1 MATALPVNAPGAPGL
16 PDMLEAPPPGPVAKF
31 TGLLQG
37 VGPTRLLGLVAAL
50 GAVVVSLTLLIVR
63 LATPDY
69 EILFSK
75 LSPDDS
81 AAIVRQLEASGEP
94 YRLSDGG
101 ATILVDRSRIARLR
115 IAAAEQK
122 LPSRG
127 SVGYE
132 LFDKIDSLS
141 ATSSLFQVTQVRA
154 LEGELAR
161 TIAQIA
167 GVESARVHLVI
178 PFRELF
184 SQQAPE
190 TRASV
195 VLQFKSNSDVGKRR
209 VEAVR
214 QLVSSA
220 VKNLSPS
227 RVSIVDTQGN
237 LLARGDGEASP
248 GASSTLVEQKLDH
261 ERRLRSG
268 VERLVEQYV
277 GLGKVRADVT
287 VDLVLASVIR
297 TSEVFDPKSR
307 VERSVQTVE
316 EAANRNETRSEQDVS
331 VQQSLPDSSRANQGA
346 TRNQENTRRAE
357 ETTNFEVSRTS
368 LRETTDPGSIRR
380 ISVAVLVDGAREM
393 KPDGTAQY
401 KPRSPEEMQAL
412 EKIVRSAVGFSAER
426 NDVVEVVNL
435 PFAPTDLPE
444 VREPGPFD
452 FTKADILTAI
462 ETLALLIGVALLVLL
477 VLRPAMKSLLE
488 PPKPA
493 EEPGLIVDESAGK
506 PPALTSADD
515 DVAAMKA
522 EIERE
527 MQELQAKR
535 AETLAEMI
543 DIDKIEGQVQ
553 ASAVKRITEI
563 VDKHPEEAAQVIR
576 NWLSQR
582 S

>member
-1 MATALPVNAPGAPGL
+1 MAVASPANAPGAPAL
-16 PDMLEAPPPGPVAKF
+16 PTLAEGEPSGPVAKL

-37 VGPTRLLGLVAAL
+37 LGPTRLLGLVAAL
-50 GAVVVSLTLLIVR
+50 GAVVVSLGLLVAR
-63 LATPDY
+63 LATPDF

-75 LSPDDS
+75 LSPEDS
-81 AAIVRQLEASGEP
+81 AALVRQLETSGEAF
-94 YRLSDGG
+94 RIADGG
-101 ATILVDRSRIARLR
+101 STILVNRARVARLR

-127 SVGYE
+127 SIGYE
-132 LFDKIDSLS
+132 LFDKTDPL
-141 ATSSLFQVTQVRA
+141 ATTSSLFQMNQARA
-154 LEGELAR
+154 LEGELSR

-184 SQQAPE
+184 SQQTPE

-195 VLQFKSNSDVGKRR
+195 VLQLKPNADASKRR

-220 VKNLSPS
+220 VKNLHPS

-237 LLARGDGEASP
+237 LLARGDGEAAI
-248 GASSTLVEQKLDH
+248 GASSSLLEQKLDH
-261 ERRLRSG
+261 ERRLRNG
-268 VERLVEQYV
+268 IERLVEQYV
-277 GLGKVRADVT
+277 GVGRVRADVT
-287 VDLVLASVIR
+287 VDLTLASVVR
-297 TSEVFDPKSR
+297 TSETFDPKSR

-331 VQQSLPDSSRANQGA
+331 VQQNLPESRGTQPGA

-357 ETTNFEVSRTS
+357 ETTNFEVSKTS
-368 LRETTDPGSIRR
+368 LRETVEPGSIRR
-380 ISVAVLVDGAREM
+380 ISVAVLVDGVREVRA
-393 KPDGTAQY
+393 DGKIEH
-401 KPRSPEEMQAL
+401 KPRSEQEMQAL
-412 EKIVRSAVGFSAER
+412 EKIVRSAVGFSSER
-426 NDVVEVVNL
+426 NDIVEVVNL
-435 PFAPTDLPE
+435 PFAPPDMPDI
-444 VREPGPFD
+444 REPGLFD
-452 FTKADILTAI
+452 FTKDDLISTV
-462 ETLALLIGVALLVLL
+462 ETIALLIGVALLVLL
-477 VLRPAMKSLLE
+477 VLRPALKTLLE
-488 PPKPA
+488 PPKPV
-493 EEPGLIVDESAGK
+493 EETGLIVDESAGK
-506 PPALTSADD
+506 PPALTATD

-535 AETLAEMI
+535 AESLAEMI

-576 NWLSQR
+576 SWLTQR
-582 S
+582 G